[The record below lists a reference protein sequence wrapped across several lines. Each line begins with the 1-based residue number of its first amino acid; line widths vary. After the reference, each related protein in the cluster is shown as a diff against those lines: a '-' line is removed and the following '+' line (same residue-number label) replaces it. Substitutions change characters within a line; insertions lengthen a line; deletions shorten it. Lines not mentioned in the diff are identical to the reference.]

1 MHISSSPP
9 PPFIPL
15 LYPGKRGRQ
24 YCGHPEFV
32 DAFKNGK
39 LEIDSSKDD
48 EVELRS
54 AKNHRA
60 TQKRLGENQTENNDD
75 DVDEDSGKTR
85 DDVGSLNCAKRKA
98 SSSTEY
104 TEIKTEDNCEEV
116 KRRRLNCD
124 ERLNIVNAA
133 ERDAGDVCGSVNVV
147 VVKRERDDS
156 HLSPTPTSRMTA
168 NSNIVELPRV
178 KVLREIEDPTASR
191 GGGGGGGGG
200 GVASGFTPI
209 LSPDECIEPILDG
222 ERLSAKKPY
231 DHVWHADISGFF
243 PTILYISLSN
253 ISFEYHERAI
263 S

>member
-1 MHISSSPP
+1 M
-9 PPFIPL
+9 
-15 LYPGKRGRQ
+15 
-24 YCGHPEFV
+24 
-32 DAFKNGK
+32 
-39 LEIDSSKDD
+39 
-48 EVELRS
+48 RS

-191 GGGGGGGGG
+191 GGGGGGGG
-200 GVASGFTPI
+200 VASGFTPI

-231 DHVWHADISGFF
+231 GHVWHADISGFF
-243 PTILYISLSN
+243 PTILFISLSN
-253 ISFEYHERAI
+253 NKL
-263 S
+263 